1 MLCVKSG
8 YTNYKSGLL
17 PDSTMTTTQ
26 QPNTDEWIELKDSKQ
41 FSRLLYT
48 NPVCF
53 LSTLTASEQQRN
65 VMVLSWL
72 TATNNEGRFLFSLN
86 RRRHTSSLMSDGC
99 EFVLSVP
106 IKGMETLIKEVG
118 STSGRWGSKFIADH
132 DGTRESA
139 AKQERDSP
147 MSKRQKK
154 RQQAT
159 RSLGIEGLNAVP
171 LGLRLD
177 DDSGLFA
184 VQGTI
189 AHLHCR
195 VYSMMQGPVID
206 DAHYLVFGEVVRA
219 FVHSSYWDS
228 AKCLFRPNDASRPY
242 LTFFGSQT
250 FGYIVTK

>member
-1 MLCVKSG
+1 M
-8 YTNYKSGLL
+8 
-17 PDSTMTTTQ
+17 Q
-26 QPNTDEWIELKDSKQ
+26 QPNIDEWIELKEPKQ

-53 LSTLTASEQQRN
+53 LSTSSGEQERN

-72 TATNNEGRFLFSLN
+72 TATNNEGRFMFSLN
-86 RRRHTSSLMSDGC
+86 RHRHTSSLMSDDC
-99 EFVLSVP
+99 AFVLSVP
-106 IKGMETLIKEVG
+106 IKGMETLVKEVG
-118 STSGRWGSKFIADH
+118 STSGRWGSKFKKDH
-132 DGTRESA
+132 DTTSDSA
-139 AKQERDSP
+139 TQLERDP
-147 MSKRQKK
+147 PLSKRQKK

-159 RSLGIEGLNAVP
+159 GSLGIEGLNAVP

-184 VQGTI
+184 VDGTV

-195 VYSMMQGPVID
+195 VYSMMQGTVID
-206 DAHYLVFGEVVRA
+206 DAHYLVLGEVVRA

-228 AKCLFRPNDASRPY
+228 AKNLFRPTDDANPY

-250 FGYIVTK
+250 FGYVVTE